1 MKLALDYKRLHLR
14 FFCGTGF
21 VLFILRK
28 KIARDNGEDARKLK
42 SAGKQIK
49 KLLKDY
55 KQKNGAFNLVE
66 IESEGTR
73 IVIKV

>member
-1 MKLALDYKRLHLR
+1 MKLSLDYKRLHLR

-21 VLFILRK
+21 ALFILRRK
-28 KIARDNGEDARKLK
+28 VAKENPEDAKNVK
-42 SAGKQIK
+42 SAVKEIK

-55 KQKNGAFNLVE
+55 KRKNGALNLVE

-73 IVIKV
+73 ITIRV

>member
-14 FFCGTGF
+14 FFCSTGF
-21 VLFILRK
+21 ALFILRK

-42 SAGKQIK
+42 SDGKQIK

-66 IESEGTR
+66 IESDGIR
-73 IVIKV
+73 ITIKV

>member
-1 MKLALDYKRLHLR
+1 MKLAFDYKRLHLR

-28 KIARDNGEDARKLK
+28 MIAKESPEDAQKVK
-42 SAGKQIK
+42 EVGKQIK
-49 KLLKDY
+49 RLLKDY
-55 KQKNGAFNLVE
+55 KRKNGAFNLVE

-73 IVIKV
+73 ITIKV